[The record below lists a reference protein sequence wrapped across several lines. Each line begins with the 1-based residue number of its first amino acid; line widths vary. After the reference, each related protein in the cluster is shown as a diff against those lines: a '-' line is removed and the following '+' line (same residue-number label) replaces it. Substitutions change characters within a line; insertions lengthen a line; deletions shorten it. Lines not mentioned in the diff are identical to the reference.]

1 MHVKIVDRN
10 FDRLDLYVYRNFVL
24 KSRNGFLM
32 RFSGVFGGFSSIPR
46 ICFWLTLKEP
56 CTLGFYGLDSPLGW
70 TVWRQLH
77 IPIYIYIHIHIYIY
91 IHTYIYIHILYTYI
105 YIYIFIYIYMY
116 INICVY
122 IYIYMCVCVC
132 IYIYIYT
139 YIYIY
144 V

>member
-77 IPIYIYIHIHIYIY
+77 IPIYTHSHIY
-91 IHTYIYIHILYTYI
+91 IHTYIYTHIIYI
-105 YIYIFIYIYMY
+105 YIYTYLYTYKCIWIY
-116 INICVY
+116 V
-122 IYIYMCVCVC
+122 YIYMCVCVC
-132 IYIYIYT
+132 IYIYIH
-139 YIYIY
+139 IYIY